1 MYSIKLDPR
10 QRRANISFLRRR
22 TSLCG
27 FGPPATECAVHSCHD
42 QPEDVQIEKAR
53 IDKYNWIDVCFLE
66 DLLDAGVF
74 AEHHKE
80 GILTKQE
87 SDAGHP
93 QATDAVY

>member
-1 MYSIKLDPR
+1 MTCLK
-10 QRRANISFLRRR
+10 
-22 TSLCG
+22 T
-27 FGPPATECAVHSCHD
+27 VH
-42 QPEDVQIEKAR
+42 IEKAR

-80 GILTKQE
+80 GILAKQE

-93 QATDAVY
+93 QATNAAY